1 MVIWLYIFD
10 AGDVQ
15 YLRAHELEIFST
27 FILLRA
33 IILFI
38 TKAIYIKPVRAKKH
52 QERKACH
59 LEEEM

>member
-1 MVIWLYIFD
+1 MASQLENEIVDDSWIRVIWLYVFD

-27 FILLRA
+27 FILLRV

-38 TKAIYIKPVRAKKH
+38 KIP
-52 QERKACH
+52 
-59 LEEEM
+59 